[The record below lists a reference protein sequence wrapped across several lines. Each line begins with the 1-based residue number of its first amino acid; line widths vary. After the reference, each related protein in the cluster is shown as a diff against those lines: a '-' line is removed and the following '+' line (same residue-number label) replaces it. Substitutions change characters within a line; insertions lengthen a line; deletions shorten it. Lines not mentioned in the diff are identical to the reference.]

1 MNELRSWIELKLYKL
16 RFKDRKAVV
25 CLLGSEILVS
35 GGFRKQE
42 NVGIY
47 G

>member
-1 MNELRSWIELKLYKL
+1 MNELRSWIKLKLSKL
-16 RFKDRKAVV
+16 RFKDRKAVA

-35 GGFRKQE
+35 GVFRKQE
-42 NVGIY
+42 NVRIY